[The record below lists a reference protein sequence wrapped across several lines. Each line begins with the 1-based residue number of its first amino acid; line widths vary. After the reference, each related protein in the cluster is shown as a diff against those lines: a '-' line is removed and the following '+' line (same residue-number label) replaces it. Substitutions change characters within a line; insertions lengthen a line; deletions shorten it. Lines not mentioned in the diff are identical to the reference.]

1 MIDFGRNG
9 KTPTN
14 PPLLDWLAAEFVDS
28 GWSMKKL
35 HRLMVT
41 SRAYRMDSA
50 TPTAGY
56 AGLKVDPN
64 NTALWRMNPRRLE
77 AEAIR
82 DSVLKVSGALDLT
95 MGGPELH
102 EEKDQDVPRRSLY
115 FHLTP
120 DAQLLFL

>member
-82 DSVLKVSGALDLT
+82 DSVLK
-95 MGGPELH
+95 H